1 MARYY
6 AKFDQ
11 GNDATLDSDFFDK
24 LTIGASSASSALLRD
39 GLIASRSALSDALR
53 PQLNQENE
61 YGTNGPI
68 IPREIGNITQTGA
81 GGTLSWNNVY
91 TSSTIPGIVTP
102 ADYRTRPTGSPTT
115 TDGNLTP
122 RSPADSGTINNDIY
136 LSASNAVTTVLNN
149 ISSGRSPLTPSNQGN
164 FPTRSLH
171 SLWHDKSLQYF
182 AWDDFTPGQPTV
194 TANAA
199 GISSTGQRTS
209 AGYIDISITSSSLND
224 FNPNGS
230 ASISLELQYM
240 TSSAGVSRVYTT
252 GEGTTAQRRAARL
265 GATGTITIP
274 ISTLTGSGATRT
286 YRWVTGTIQTG
297 SIDNDLGI
305 EYSSGVALSASVT
318 FIDPVANLDSQGTA
332 GKSVSKDGAN
342 FYIVKN
348 STTYNISGVN
358 NTAFIKIGSA

>member
-11 GNDATLDSDFFDK
+11 GNDATLDNDYFDK
-24 LTIGASSASSALLRD
+24 LTIGAVSASSALLRD
-39 GLIASRSALSDALR
+39 GLISSRSALSTALR
-53 PQLNQENE
+53 PELNQENE

-115 TDGNLTP
+115 TDGNLTA
-122 RSPADSGTINNDIY
+122 RNPADPGTINNDIY
-136 LSASNAVTTVLNN
+136 LSASNALTTVLNN
-149 ISSGRSPLTPSNQGN
+149 ISNGKSPLTPSNQGN

-171 SLWHDKSLQYF
+171 SLWHDKDLQYF
-182 AWDDFTPGQPTV
+182 AYDNLTPGQPTV
-194 TANAA
+194 SATSFL
-199 GISSTGQRTS
+199 SSNGTRTS

-240 TSSAGVSRVYTT
+240 TSSGGVSRVYVA
-252 GEGTTAQRRAARL
+252 GEGTTTQRRAARI
-265 GATGTITIP
+265 GVTGTITIP

-305 EYSSGVALSASVT
+305 ENSSGVALSASVT
-318 FIDPVANLDSQGTA
+318 FIDPVANLDSRGPT
-332 GKSVSKDGAN
+332 GDGHNKDGQN
-342 FYIVKN
+342 WYIVKN
-348 STTYNISGVN
+348 SNTFNLSGTG
-358 NTAFIKIGSA
+358 NTAFHKIGSA

>member
-1 MARYY
+1 
-6 AKFDQ
+6 
-11 GNDATLDSDFFDK
+11 
-24 LTIGASSASSALLRD
+24 LLRD

-194 TANAA
+194 TATSF
-199 GISSTGQRTS
+199 ISSTGTRTS

-224 FNPNGS
+224 FNPYGT
-230 ASISLELQYM
+230 ASLSLELYYA
-240 TSSAGVSRVYTT
+240 TSSNNIYTDPPLN
-252 GEGTTAQRRAARL
+252 QRRAKSANV
-265 GATGTITIP
+265 TIP
-274 ISTLTGSGATRT
+274 ISSLTGSGATRT
-286 YRWVTGTIQTG
+286 YRWVTGTINTG
-297 SIDNDLGI
+297 SLDNDLGFENTDGI
-305 EYSSGVALSASVT
+305 ILSASVT
-318 FIDPVANLDSQGTA
+318 FTDPVANLNSQGVA
-332 GKSVSKDGAN
+332 GKLVRNTGAN
-342 FYIVKN
+342 ITIIKN
-348 STTYNISGVN
+348 NISYPIANG
-358 NTAFIKIGSA
+358 AFIKIGSA